1 MTMTKNFAS
10 IAAAALTIVLPLQ
23 SSAAGDSEPYRL
35 PTVYVSASRI
45 PDTLGA
51 VGRNVVILD
60 RQEIERRAAVSIADL
75 LDGLPGVDAR
85 SRGPFGVQTDLEVA
99 GATFSQVLL
108 MIDGVRV
115 NDPQTGHHNL
125 NLPIEPGD
133 LERVEV
139 VYGAGSSVHGPDAFG
154 AVINLVP
161 LRETATRLDLGSH
174 WGRSL
179 RDSAGVGTDVAGV
192 STDVAIRSGWSGD
205 WGRIWV
211 SAAKHR
217 SDGYRANTDFDID
230 RVFVGATKQIR
241 NGELSLQAGVQDK
254 EFGAQDFYARPRP
267 SKEWT
272 RGWLYSAQY
281 RGSPAAGRNVTVRAF
296 YRRHRDR
303 FVLLIHNPAAY
314 ENRHVSERAGAE
326 GSATLASGTWG
337 AVLAGA
343 EVVRESIDSHNV
355 NPSWSGLGEHG
366 RWRTAFFSEY
376 AGNRGSLSLSA
387 GLRFDRHERFGSESS
402 PSLAVSY
409 PLNGN
414 RLFASIARTYRA
426 PSFTEFY
433 YEDPDNLGN
442 PDLGAEQGWSYEAG
456 VQVRPIQGARLR
468 AAGFA
473 RYEND
478 LVDYVR
484 EDTTEPWKATNLG
497 EMRTLGFQV
506 QAERSWPHLRPQL
519 NYTWVD
525 KEQTLEEGFLSK
537 YVFTH
542 PTHQLTL
549 RLDHTV
555 TAGIDAGW
563 QLQLR
568 ERSRLEDYTV
578 VDLVLSRPFSY
589 GRSLLRVRNVTDEKY
604 EAVEGVPM
612 PGRWFG
618 LETQI
623 DL

>member
-1 MTMTKNFAS
+1 MRNFAS
-10 IAAAALTIVLPLQ
+10 IAAAAPIILLALQ
-23 SSAAGDSEPYRL
+23 SSADEDIEPYRL

-45 PDTLGA
+45 PDSLA
-51 VGRNVVILD
+51 AAGRNIVILD
-60 RQEIERRAAVSIADL
+60 RPEIERRAAVSIADL

-161 LRETATRLDLGSH
+161 LQETATRLDVGSH
-174 WGRSL
+174 WGRAL
-179 RDSAGVGTDVAGV
+179 DGDSVSAVGSDVAV
-192 STDVAIRSGWSGD
+192 RHGWSGD

-211 SAAKHR
+211 SAAKRR
-217 SDGYRANTDFDID
+217 SDGYRVNTDFDID
-230 RVFVGATKQIR
+230 RVFVGASKQVW
-241 NGELSLQAGVQDK
+241 NGELNLQAGVEDK
-254 EFGAQDFYARPRP
+254 EFGAQDFYGAP

-272 RGWLYSAQY
+272 NGRLFSVQY
-281 RGSPAAGRNVTVRAF
+281 RRPSSNARNVVARAY

-303 FVLLIHNPAAY
+303 FVLLIQDPAFY

-326 GSATLASGTWG
+326 AYVTLVSGGWGSI
-337 AVLAGA
+337 LAGA
-343 EVVRESIDSHNV
+343 EVVGESIDSRNL
-355 NPSWSGLGEHG
+355 NSPRFRGLGEHS
-366 RWRTAFFSEY
+366 RWRRAFFSEY
-376 AGNRGSLSLSA
+376 GGRRGHLTLSA
-387 GLRFDRHERFGSESS
+387 GLRFDRHERFGWVTS
-402 PSLAVSY
+402 PSLGIGYLMS
-409 PLNGN
+409 GN
-414 RLFASIARTYRA
+414 RLFASMARAYRV
-426 PSFTEFY
+426 PDFTEFY
-433 YEDPDNLGN
+433 YEDTSNRGD
-442 PDLGAEQGWSYEAG
+442 PDLEAEQGWNYEAG
-456 VQVRPIQGARLR
+456 IQVRPVRGVRIR
-468 AAGFA
+468 ASGFA

-484 EDTTEPWKATNLG
+484 PDATVQWEATNLS
-497 EMRTLGFQV
+497 EMRTLGAQI
-506 QAERSWPHLRPQL
+506 QAERAWHHVRPQL
-519 NYTWVD
+519 SYTWVD
-525 KEQTLEEGFLSK
+525 KPESAPGFLSK

-542 PTHQLTL
+542 PTHQLTV
-549 RLDHTV
+549 RVDHAV
-555 TAGIDAGW
+555 MAGIDAGW

-568 ERSRLEDYTV
+568 ERSRLEDFTV
-578 VDLVLSRPFSY
+578 VDLVLSRRFSY
-589 GRSLLRVRNVTDEKY
+589 GRSLLRVRNVTDENY

>member
-23 SSAAGDSEPYRL
+23 SSAAGDSKPYRL

-161 LRETATRLDLGSH
+161 LRETATRLDLGSY
-174 WGRSL
+174 WGRAL
-179 RDSAGVGTDVAGV
+179 DGDGVAGVGTDA
-192 STDVAIRSGWSGD
+192 AIRHGWSGD
-205 WGRIWV
+205 WGRILV
-211 SAAKHR
+211 SAAKRR
-217 SDGYRANTDFDID
+217 SDGYRVNTNFDID
-230 RVFVGATKQIR
+230 RVFVVASKRVR

-254 EFGAQDFYARPRP
+254 VFGAQDFYGAP

-272 RGWLYSAQY
+272 NGRFFSAQY
-281 RGSPAAGRNVTVRAF
+281 RQSPSSARSALSARNVVARAY

-303 FVLLIHNPAAY
+303 FVLLIQDPAFY

-326 GSATLASGTWG
+326 GYVTLVSGAWG
-337 AVLAGA
+337 SILAGA
-343 EVVRESIDSHNV
+343 EVVGESIDSRNL
-355 NPSWSGLGEHG
+355 NSPRFRGLGEHG
-366 RWRTAFFSEY
+366 RWRRAFFSEY
-376 AGNRGSLSLSA
+376 GGNLDNWAFRA
-387 GLRFDRHERFGSESS
+387 GLRFDRHEHLDWVTS
-402 PSLAVSY
+402 PSLGTSY
-409 PLNGN
+409 TWRGN
-414 RLFASIARTYRA
+414 RVFGSVARAFRA

-433 YEDPDNLGN
+433 YEDTRNRGN
-442 PDLGAEQGWSYEAG
+442 PALEAEQGWSYEAG
-456 VQVRPIQGARLR
+456 VQVRPVKGAHLR
-468 AAGFA
+468 TSAFA

-484 EDTTEPWKATNLG
+484 PDTTVQWAATNLG

-549 RLDHTV
+549 RLDHAV
-555 TAGIDAGW
+555 MAGIDAGW